1 MVVAIQ
7 KTGSIAI
14 KRIYA
19 RKNNNASSLALQ
31 IIFDKHIPKSA
42 KILTDKMES
51 ILCNKQALQYDL
63 KKSEPDMNFKVMNR
77 GIQQLKS
84 WIRGIHHSVDKK
96 C

>member
-31 IIFDKHIPKSA
+31 IIFDKHIPIKC
-42 KILTDKMES
+42 KNINRQNGEHT
-51 ILCNKQALQYDL
+51 LQ
-63 KKSEPDMNFKVMNR
+63 
-77 GIQQLKS
+77 
-84 WIRGIHHSVDKK
+84 
-96 C
+96 